1 MKDIALVTGGSRGL
15 GRAIAIQLA
24 QDGYHIWLNYSINQT
39 AAEEVKSKIESLGK
53 ECKLLPF
60 DVGSKEAVRDVLG
73 TEISRLDKDNERIAA
88 LVNNAG
94 ITSDNLFY
102 WMEDESWEK
111 VINTNLNSFFYVTK
125 PIVEHMFL
133 NKYGYIVNMSSLAG
147 EFGNPGQTNYSA
159 SKAGLI
165 AATKSL
171 ARELARINILVN
183 CVTPGLIESDMT
195 DELKT
200 NKPLLKRIP
209 LSRFGKPEEV
219 ANVVSFLC
227 SKKASYLVGAVIPIN
242 GGFA

>member
-1 MKDIALVTGGSRGL
+1 MKNIALVTGGSRGL

-24 QDGYHIWLNYSINQT
+24 KDGYDIWLNYSTNHS
-39 AAEEVKSKIESLGK
+39 AAQDVKQEIEKIGK

-60 DVGSKEAVRDVLG
+60 NVGEKEEVRKVLDH
-73 TEISRLDKDNERIAA
+73 EISQLDKENERVAA

-94 ITSDNLFY
+94 ITRDNLFY
-102 WMEDESWEK
+102 WMNDESWED

-125 PIVEHMFL
+125 PVVEHMFS
-133 NKYGYIVNMSSLAG
+133 KKHGYIVNIGSLAG

-171 ARELARINILVN
+171 AKEMARVNVYVN

-195 DELKT
+195 SDLKN
-200 NKPLLKRIP
+200 NKQLMKRIP
-209 LSRFGKPEEV
+209 LSRFGKAQEV
-219 ANVVSFLC
+219 ADVVSF
-227 SKKASYLVGAVIPIN
+227 
-242 GGFA
+242 